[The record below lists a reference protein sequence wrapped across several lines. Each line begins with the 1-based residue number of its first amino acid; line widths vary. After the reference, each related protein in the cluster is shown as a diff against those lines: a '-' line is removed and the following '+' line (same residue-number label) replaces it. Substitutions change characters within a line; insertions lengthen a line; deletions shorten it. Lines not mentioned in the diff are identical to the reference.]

1 MASVLIPS
9 SRYTDLYIPPTSFD
23 NIRVWGWLART
34 PWARI
39 RRAALRSCL
48 TSGKAP
54 RFGAPL
60 APCRARIWG
69 SIRGVSIGR
78 GDERAQSLRKAPPR
92 YGLGKMRSNYAR
104 KVMVEGK
111 GFIARPARKSRK
123 FKRGPLHQAASEGRP
138 RP

>member
-111 GFIARPARKSRK
+111 GFVERDPK
-123 FKRGPLHQAASEGRP
+123 FLENLRDAIVRNAAKRGTSR
-138 RP
+138 